1 MPTKATTAAPAPTE
15 AVIAVQRA
23 CASRTVPASARLR
36 AWARAAARGA
46 TEVTL
51 RVVGAREARRL
62 NRDYRKRDA
71 ATNVLTFCYGRRPWR
86 GDIVL
91 CHPVIAREARAQG
104 KSLDAHYAHMVVHA
118 MLHLRGHDHL
128 RRDAALRM
136 ARLERRTLAQLGVAD
151 PYAVESARPRR

>member
-1 MPTKATTAAPAPTE
+1 M
-15 AVIAVQRA
+15 QRA
-23 CASRTVPASARLR
+23 CASRAVPAPARLR
-36 AWARAAARGA
+36 AWAGAAARGA

-118 MLHLRGHDHL
+118 MLHLRGHDH
-128 RRDAALRM
+128 RRHDEALRM
-136 ARLERRTLAQLGVAD
+136 ERLERRTLAQLGVAD
-151 PYAVESARPRR
+151 PYAVESTRPRR